1 MTMIIL
7 VVPLRMTERMRE
19 FTHRQNRR
27 KIQLWGK
34 KVMNSV

>member
-27 KIQLWGK
+27 KFSSGEK
-34 KVMNSV
+34 K